1 MKKHFNWT
9 NVRIVLLLGVMVF
22 LYAFTSYRNSNRNLT
37 KSEVVFVDEN
47 GAFIEQETVN
57 KLLIENNT
65 DVKSIKKVEVNLNKL
80 EKSVNSDPMIEK
92 SEVYLS
98 IDGVLKAKVKQK
110 NPIARV
116 FNEEGSF
123 YIDYQGNKMPLS
135 DKFTARVPIVSG
147 EINKEFKDD
156 FHKLLQF
163 VYDDDFLK
171 KNIIGIQIYPNGSI
185 RMQNRSY
192 DFVIEFGKAQN
203 METKFNNYKAFF
215 QKTTADNS
223 ISKYKNI
230 NLIFTQQV
238 VCTK

>member
-1 MKKHFNWT
+1 M
-9 NVRIVLLLGVMVF
+9 
-22 LYAFTSYRNSNRNLT
+22 
-37 KSEVVFVDEN
+37 
-47 GAFIEQETVN
+47 
-57 KLLIENNT
+57 
-65 DVKSIKKVEVNLNKL
+65 
-80 EKSVNSDPMIEK
+80 
-92 SEVYLS
+92 
-98 IDGVLKAKVKQK
+98 
-110 NPIARV
+110 

-215 QKTTADNS
+215 KRQQPTIRLVNTKT
-223 ISKYKNI
+223 
-230 NLIFTQQV
+230 
-238 VCTK
+238 

>member
-80 EKSVNSDPMIEK
+80 EKSVNSNPMIEK

-110 NPIARV
+110 ILLRECLMRKARFILTTKGIKCLCRISLQLV
-116 FNEEGSF
+116 FQLFRG
-123 YIDYQGNKMPLS
+123 
-135 DKFTARVPIVSG
+135 
-147 EINKEFKDD
+147 
-156 FHKLLQF
+156 KLTKN
-163 VYDDDFLK
+163 LK
-171 KNIIGIQIYPNGSI
+171 
-185 RMQNRSY
+185 
-192 DFVIEFGKAQN
+192 
-203 METKFNNYKAFF
+203 T
-215 QKTTADNS
+215 
-223 ISKYKNI
+223 
-230 NLIFTQQV
+230 IFTSYCNL
-238 VCTK
+238 CTTTIF

>member
-37 KSEVVFVDEN
+37 KSEVVFIDEN

-80 EKSVNSDPMIEK
+80 EKSVNSNPMIEK

-156 FHKLLQF
+156 FHRLLQF

-171 KNIIGIQIYPNGSI
+171 KNIDKITIEKNLKTIIDYNRKINSSIKKIYS
-185 RMQNRSY
+185 
-192 DFVIEFGKAQN
+192 
-203 METKFNNYKAFF
+203 
-215 QKTTADNS
+215 
-223 ISKYKNI
+223 
-230 NLIFTQQV
+230 
-238 VCTK
+238 